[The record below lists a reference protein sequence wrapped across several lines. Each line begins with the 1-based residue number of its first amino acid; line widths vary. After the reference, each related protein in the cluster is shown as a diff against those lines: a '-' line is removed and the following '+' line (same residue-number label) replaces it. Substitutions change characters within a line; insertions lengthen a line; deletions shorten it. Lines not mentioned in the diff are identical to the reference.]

1 MVITR
6 QPNMKKKIRIT
17 ESDLY
22 DIVRHVIESKKN
34 HVECE
39 RCDWEWDISP
49 KDEDPYLCHMCGHRN
64 DPQENKEGAGAYD
77 APAFEMEPDHTTFR
91 HEYSEQ
97 EEDEPNYVQ
106 ILFPEEP
113 FQSIETSFPERLP
126 DGPIKILNQ
135 KFSQIPFTAK
145 DGDFEIEYKVE
156 KIGPGRKFTG
166 GWLEDYKLQPNET
179 LFSGWGKILKVFY
192 KGQDVT
198 DIVKNIT
205 RTGGKAKEIAEYD
218 FYKRVERISKHLH
231 LYPAKFRFEIVW

>member
-22 DIVRHVIESKKN
+22 DIVRRVIESKKN

-39 RCDWEWDISP
+39 RCDWEWDITP
-49 KDEDPYLCHMCGHRN
+49 EDEDPYLCHMCGHRN
-64 DPQENKEGAGAYD
+64 DLQENKKM
-77 APAFEMEPDHTTFR
+77 F
-91 HEYSEQ
+91 SEQ
-97 EEDEPNYVQ
+97 EENEPNYVE

-113 FQSIETSFPERLP
+113 FRSIESSFPESLP

-135 KFSQIPFTAK
+135 KFTKIPFTAK

-156 KIGPGRKFTG
+156 KIGPGRKFRG
-166 GWLEDYKLQPNET
+166 GWPESYNLPPNET
-179 LFSGWGKILKVFY
+179 QFSGWGTILKVLY

-231 LYPAKFRFEIVW
+231 LYPAKFRFEIAW